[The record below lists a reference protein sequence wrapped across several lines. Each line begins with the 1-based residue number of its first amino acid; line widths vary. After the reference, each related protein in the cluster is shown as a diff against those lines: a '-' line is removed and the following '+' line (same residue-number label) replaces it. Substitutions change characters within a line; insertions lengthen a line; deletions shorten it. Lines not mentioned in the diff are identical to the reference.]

1 MPIQGVLT
9 SQSSTKGHVTMGS
22 GDGIVWRDQSA
33 ADSSLT
39 FNDSEV
45 QKFLEMEENQN
56 KLFFI

>member
-45 QKFLEMEENQN
+45 QKFLE
-56 KLFFI
+56 KGRKPK

>member
-1 MPIQGVLT
+1 
-9 SQSSTKGHVTMGS
+9 MGS